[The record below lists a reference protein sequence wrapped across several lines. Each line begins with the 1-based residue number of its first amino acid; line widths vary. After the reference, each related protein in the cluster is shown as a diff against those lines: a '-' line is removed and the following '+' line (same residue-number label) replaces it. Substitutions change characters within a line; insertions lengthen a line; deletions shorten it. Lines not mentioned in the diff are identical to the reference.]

1 MAKRPSFENLKKAK
15 PVRAVASAKASPP
28 GAETKPAP
36 RIQTSVRLEPAMW
49 AALNDLATRKRVEDG
64 RRVTV
69 HDLLIGR
76 ARTPTSSRSM
86 VSSCQSSKVPRN
98 LGAGNR

>member
-15 PVRAVASAKASPP
+15 PAPAAVSAKASPP
-28 GAETKPAP
+28 AAEAKLAP

-69 HDLLIGR
+69 HDLLIEGGR
-76 ARTPTSSRSM
+76 H
-86 VSSCQSSKVPRN
+86 VPAVN
-98 LGAGNR
+98 GVKLSE

>member
-15 PVRAVASAKASPP
+15 PDRAVESVPASPP
-28 GAETKPAP
+28 AAETKPMP

-69 HDLLIGR
+69 HDLLIEGGR
-76 ARTPTSSRSM
+76 HVLAVNGIKLSE
-86 VSSCQSSKVPRN
+86 
-98 LGAGNR
+98 

>member
-1 MAKRPSFENLKKAK
+1 MAQRPAFGALKK
-15 PVRAVASAKASPP
+15 
-28 GAETKPAP
+28 TKPAPDIVPVAETGHPATSESKPPP

-69 HDLLIGR
+69 HDLLIEGGR
-76 ARTPTSSRSM
+76 HILAVNGIKLS
-86 VSSCQSSKVPRN
+86 
-98 LGAGNR
+98 

>member
-1 MAKRPSFENLKKAK
+1 MQLLRTARPCRLS
-15 PVRAVASAKASPP
+15 R
-28 GAETKPAP
+28 KPAP

-69 HDLLIGR
+69 HDLLIEGGR
-76 ARTPTSSRSM
+76 HILAVNGIKLS
-86 VSSCQSSKVPRN
+86 
-98 LGAGNR
+98 